1 MDQKLFEEGAMYYSF
16 VEVCE
21 EISNEQT
28 SVTFDCI
35 EKTYF
40 DNNMEQYAESLLEDE
55 NAPLSKITTTVEK
68 SLNLQEGVWVGIEI
82 MNNESNNL
90 LRSIYDASIILSNSQ
105 EKQFNQKQKQ
115 IKIAFLKIDPNTKK
129 VLKICHKF

>member
-1 MDQKLFEEGAMYYSF
+1 MDQKLFEEGTMYYSF

-28 SVTFDCI
+28 SVAFDCV

-40 DNNMEQYAESLLEDE
+40 DKNMEQYAESLLEDE

-68 SLNLQEGVWVGIEI
+68 SLNLQQGVWVGIEI
-82 MNNESNNL
+82 MNNQSNNL
-90 LRSIYDASIILSNSQ
+90 LRSVYSASIILTNSRQQ
-105 EKQFNQKQKQ
+105 ELNQKQKQ
-115 IKIAFLKIDPNTKK
+115 IRIGFLKIDPNTKK